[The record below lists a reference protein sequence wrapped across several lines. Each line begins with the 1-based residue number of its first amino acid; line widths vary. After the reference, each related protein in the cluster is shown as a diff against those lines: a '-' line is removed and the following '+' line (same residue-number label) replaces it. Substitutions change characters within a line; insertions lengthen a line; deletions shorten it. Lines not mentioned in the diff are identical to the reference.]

1 MAEEY
6 KTNLLKRIF
15 TSIVIILPIVAT
27 ILFANI
33 WIFSILIS
41 IICLLAMVEWIKN
54 KFNKIFFGFLLIF
67 NFGFWSIYF
76 ISLGIS
82 QGNALGTDNDF
93 EVYFFYGLIIFN
105 TALFDT
111 FAYIIGSIFGET
123 YILKKIS
130 PNKTLE
136 GLAGGL
142 LASLLFGILIMN
154 TQEGYDHYLIV
165 IYFILGGFF
174 AFIGDLLISY
184 FKRLSEVKDTGA
196 ILPGHGGILDRIDSH
211 LLATPLVIIITLLL
225 WIYRTHTI

>member
-1 MAEEY
+1 MAQEY
-6 KTNLLKRIF
+6 KTNLLKRII

-41 IICLLAMVEWIKN
+41 IICLLAMIEWIKN
-54 KFNKIFFGFLLIF
+54 KFNKIFLGFLLIL

-82 QGNALGTDNDF
+82 KGFNEF
-93 EVYFFYGLIIFN
+93 EVYFQYGLIIFN

-111 FAYIIGSIFGET
+111 FAFIIGSKFGET
-123 YILKKIS
+123 YIVKKIS

-136 GLAGGL
+136 GLVGGL
-142 LASLLFGILIMN
+142 LASLFFSILLMY
-154 TQEGYDHYLIV
+154 TQDYSYLIV

-211 LLATPLVIIITLLL
+211 LLATPLLIIIS
-225 WIYRTHTI
+225 IVMFTI

>member
-6 KTNLLKRIF
+6 KTNLLKRII

-82 QGNALGTDNDF
+82 KGFNEF
-93 EVYFFYGLIIFN
+93 EVYFQYGLIIFN

-111 FAYIIGSIFGET
+111 FAFIIGSKFGET
-123 YILKKIS
+123 YIVKKIS

-136 GLAGGL
+136 GLVGGL
-142 LASLLFGILIMN
+142 LASLFFSILLMY
-154 TQEGYDHYLIV
+154 TQDYSYLIV
-165 IYFILGGFF
+165 IYFILGGSF

-184 FKRLSEVKDTGA
+184 FKRSSGTKDTGA

-211 LLATPLVIIITLLL
+211 LLATPLLIIIS
-225 WIYRTHTI
+225 IVMFTI

>member
-1 MAEEY
+1 MEEGY
-6 KTNLLKRIF
+6 KKNLLKRII

-41 IICLLAMVEWIKN
+41 IICLLAMIEWIKN
-54 KFNKIFFGFLLIF
+54 KFNKIFLGFLLIL

-82 QGNALGTDNDF
+82 KGFNEF
-93 EVYFFYGLIIFN
+93 EVYFQYGLIIFN

-111 FAYIIGSIFGET
+111 FAFIIGSKFGET
-123 YILKKIS
+123 YIVKKIS

-136 GLAGGL
+136 GLVGGL
-142 LASLLFGILIMN
+142 LASLFFSILLMY
-154 TQEGYDHYLIV
+154 TQDYSYLIV

-184 FKRLSEVKDTGA
+184 FKRSSGTKDTGA

-211 LLATPLVIIITLLL
+211 LLATPLLIIIS
-225 WIYRTHTI
+225 IVMFTI

>member
-1 MAEEY
+1 
-6 KTNLLKRIF
+6 
-15 TSIVIILPIVAT
+15 
-27 ILFANI
+27 
-33 WIFSILIS
+33 
-41 IICLLAMVEWIKN
+41 MVEWIKN
-54 KFNKIFFGFLLIF
+54 KFNKLFFGFLLIF
-67 NFGFWSIYF
+67 NFGFFSIYF
-76 ISLGIS
+76 IS
-82 QGNALGTDNDF
+82 QGFNEF
-93 EVYFFYGLIIFN
+93 EVYFQYGLIIFN

-154 TQEGYDHYLIV
+154 TQDYSYLIV

-211 LLATPLVIIITLLL
+211 LLATPLIIIIAALVST
-225 WIYRTHTI
+225 YQTHTI

>member
-6 KTNLLKRIF
+6 KTILLKRII

-82 QGNALGTDNDF
+82 KGFNEF
-93 EVYFFYGLIIFN
+93 EVYFQYGLIIFN

-111 FAYIIGSIFGET
+111 FAFIIGSKFGET
-123 YILKKIS
+123 YIVKKIS

-136 GLAGGL
+136 GLVGGL
-142 LASLLFGILIMN
+142 LASLFFSILLMY
-154 TQEGYDHYLIV
+154 TQDYSYLIV
-165 IYFILGGFF
+165 IYFILGGSF

-184 FKRLSEVKDTGA
+184 FKRSSGTKDTGA

-211 LLATPLVIIITLLL
+211 LLATPLLIIIS
-225 WIYRTHTI
+225 IVMFTI

>member
-6 KTNLLKRIF
+6 KTNLLKRII

-54 KFNKIFFGFLLIF
+54 KFNKLFFGFLLIF
-67 NFGFWSIYF
+67 NFGFFSIYF
-76 ISLGIS
+76 IS
-82 QGNALGTDNDF
+82 QGFNEF
-93 EVYFFYGLIIFN
+93 EVYFQYGLIIFN

-111 FAYIIGSIFGET
+111 FAYIIGSMFGET

-154 TQEGYDHYLIV
+154 TQDYSYLIV

-174 AFIGDLLISY
+174 AFIGDILISY

-211 LLATPLVIIITLLL
+211 LLATPLIIIIAALVST
-225 WIYRTHTI
+225 YQTHTI

>member
-1 MAEEY
+1 LAEEY
-6 KTNLLKRIF
+6 KTNLLKRII

-54 KFNKIFFGFLLIF
+54 KFNKLFFGFLLIF

-76 ISLGIS
+76 IS
-82 QGNALGTDNDF
+82 QGFNEF
-93 EVYFFYGLIIFN
+93 EVYFQYGLIIFN

-154 TQEGYDHYLIV
+154 TQDYSYLIV

-211 LLATPLVIIITLLL
+211 LLATPLIIIIAALVST
-225 WIYRTHTI
+225 YQTHTI

>member
-1 MAEEY
+1 LEEGY
-6 KTNLLKRIF
+6 KKNLLKRII

-41 IICLLAMVEWIKN
+41 IICLLAMIEWIKN
-54 KFNKIFFGFLLIF
+54 KFNKIFLGFLLIL

-82 QGNALGTDNDF
+82 KGFNEF
-93 EVYFFYGLIIFN
+93 EVYFQYGLIIFN

-111 FAYIIGSIFGET
+111 FAFIIGSKFGET
-123 YILKKIS
+123 YIVKKIS

-136 GLAGGL
+136 GLVGGL
-142 LASLLFGILIMN
+142 LASLFFSILLMY
-154 TQEGYDHYLIV
+154 TQDYSYLIV

-184 FKRLSEVKDTGA
+184 FKRLSGTKDTGA

-211 LLATPLVIIITLLL
+211 LLATPLLIIIS
-225 WIYRTHTI
+225 IVMFTI

>member
-1 MAEEY
+1 MEEEY
-6 KTNLLKRIF
+6 KINLLKRVF
-15 TSIVIILPIVAT
+15 TATVITLPIVAT

-54 KFNKIFFGFLLIF
+54 KFNKIFFGFLLIL

-76 ISLGIS
+76 ISFGLSKDFGE
-82 QGNALGTDNDF
+82 F
-93 EVYFFYGLIIFN
+93 EVYFSYGLIIFN

-111 FAYIIGSIFGET
+111 FAYVIGSKFGET
-123 YILKKIS
+123 YIVKKIS

-142 LASLLFGILIMN
+142 LASLFFSIFLIYTFDSENYVIILM
-154 TQEGYDHYLIV
+154 
-165 IYFILGGFF
+165 ILGGFF
-174 AFIGDLLISY
+174 AFTGDLLISY
-184 FKRLSEVKDTGA
+184 FKRLSGVKDTGS

-211 LLATPLVIIITLLL
+211 LLATPFLIVIIILQHQ
-225 WIYRTHTI
+225 I

>member
-82 QGNALGTDNDF
+82 KGFNEF
-93 EVYFFYGLIIFN
+93 EVYFQYGLIIFN

-111 FAYIIGSIFGET
+111 FAFIIGSKFGET
-123 YILKKIS
+123 YIVKKIS

-136 GLAGGL
+136 GLVGGL
-142 LASLLFGILIMN
+142 LASLFFSILLMY
-154 TQEGYDHYLIV
+154 TQDYSYLIV
-165 IYFILGGFF
+165 IYFILGGSF

-184 FKRLSEVKDTGA
+184 FKRSSGTKDTGA

-211 LLATPLVIIITLLL
+211 LLATPLLIIIS
-225 WIYRTHTI
+225 IVMFTI

>member
-1 MAEEY
+1 LAEEY

-82 QGNALGTDNDF
+82 KGFNEF
-93 EVYFFYGLIIFN
+93 EVYFQYGLIIFN

-111 FAYIIGSIFGET
+111 FAFIIGSKFGET
-123 YILKKIS
+123 YIVKKIS

-136 GLAGGL
+136 GLVGGL
-142 LASLLFGILIMN
+142 LASLFFSILLMY
-154 TQEGYDHYLIV
+154 TQDYSYLIV
-165 IYFILGGFF
+165 IYFILGGSF

-184 FKRLSEVKDTGA
+184 FKRSSGTKDTGA

-211 LLATPLVIIITLLL
+211 LLATPLLIIIS
-225 WIYRTHTI
+225 IVMFTI

>member
-1 MAEEY
+1 MEEGY
-6 KTNLLKRIF
+6 KKNLLKRII

-41 IICLLAMVEWIKN
+41 IICLLAMIEWIKN
-54 KFNKIFFGFLLIF
+54 KFNKIFLGFLLIL

-82 QGNALGTDNDF
+82 KGFNEF
-93 EVYFFYGLIIFN
+93 EVYFQYGLIIFN

-111 FAYIIGSIFGET
+111 FAFIIGSKFGET
-123 YILKKIS
+123 YIVKKIS

-142 LASLLFGILIMN
+142 LASLLFGILIIH
-154 TQEGYDHYLIV
+154 TQDYNYMIIILYISWSIGVE
-165 IYFILGGFF
+165 ILG
-174 AFIGDLLISY
+174 Y
-184 FKRLSEVKDTGA
+184 NY
-196 ILPGHGGILDRIDSH
+196 
-211 LLATPLVIIITLLL
+211 II
-225 WIYRTHTI
+225 

>member
-76 ISLGIS
+76 IS
-82 QGNALGTDNDF
+82 QGFNEF
-93 EVYFFYGLIIFN
+93 EVYFQYGLIIFN

-211 LLATPLVIIITLLL
+211 LLATPLVIIISLLI
-225 WIYRTHTI
+225 WIYRNHTI

>member
-154 TQEGYDHYLIV
+154 TQDYSYLIV

-211 LLATPLVIIITLLL
+211 LLATPLVIIITLLI
-225 WIYRTHTI
+225 WIYRNHTI

>member
-54 KFNKIFFGFLLIF
+54 KFNKLFFGFLLIF

-76 ISLGIS
+76 IS
-82 QGNALGTDNDF
+82 QGFNEF
-93 EVYFFYGLIIFN
+93 EVYFQYGLIIFN

-154 TQEGYDHYLIV
+154 TQDYSYLIV

-211 LLATPLVIIITLLL
+211 LLATPLIIIIAALVST
-225 WIYRTHTI
+225 YQTHTI

>member
-6 KTNLLKRIF
+6 KTNLLKRII

-54 KFNKIFFGFLLIF
+54 KFKKLFFGFLLIF
-67 NFGFWSIYF
+67 NFGFWSIFY
-76 ISLGIS
+76 IS
-82 QGNALGTDNDF
+82 QGISKGFNEF
-93 EVYFFYGLIIFN
+93 EVYFAYGSIIFN

-111 FAYIIGSIFGET
+111 FAYIIGSIFGKT

-154 TQEGYDHYLIV
+154 TQDLSYLIV

-174 AFIGDLLISY
+174 AFIGDLLLRY
-184 FKRLSEVKDTGA
+184 FKRSSGTKDTGA

-211 LLATPLVIIITLLL
+211 LLATPLLIIIS
-225 WIYRTHTI
+225 IVMFTI

>member
-1 MAEEY
+1 MEEGY
-6 KTNLLKRIF
+6 KKNLLKRII

-41 IICLLAMVEWIKN
+41 IICLLAMIEWIKN
-54 KFNKIFFGFLLIF
+54 KFNKIFLGFLLIL

-82 QGNALGTDNDF
+82 KGFNEF
-93 EVYFFYGLIIFN
+93 EVYFQYGLIIFN

-111 FAYIIGSIFGET
+111 FAFIIGSKFGET
-123 YILKKIS
+123 YIVKKIS

-136 GLAGGL
+136 GLVGGL
-142 LASLLFGILIMN
+142 LASLFFSILLMY
-154 TQEGYDHYLIV
+154 TQDYSYLIV

-184 FKRLSEVKDTGA
+184 FKRLSGTKDTGA

-211 LLATPLVIIITLLL
+211 LLATPLLIIIS
-225 WIYRTHTI
+225 IVMFTI

>member
-6 KTNLLKRIF
+6 KTNLLKRII

-54 KFNKIFFGFLLIF
+54 KFNKLFFGFLLIF
-67 NFGFWSIYF
+67 NFGFFSIYF
-76 ISLGIS
+76 IS
-82 QGNALGTDNDF
+82 QGFNEF
-93 EVYFFYGLIIFN
+93 EVYFQYGLIIFN

-111 FAYIIGSIFGET
+111 FAYIIGSMFGET

-154 TQEGYDHYLIV
+154 TQDYSYLIV

-211 LLATPLVIIITLLL
+211 LLATPLIIIIAALVST
-225 WIYRTHTI
+225 YQTHTI

>member
-6 KTNLLKRIF
+6 KTNLLKRII

-54 KFNKIFFGFLLIF
+54 KFKKLFFGFLLIF
-67 NFGFWSIYF
+67 NFGFWSIFY
-76 ISLGIS
+76 IS
-82 QGNALGTDNDF
+82 QGISKDFNEF
-93 EVYFFYGLIIFN
+93 EVYFAYGSIIFN

-111 FAYIIGSIFGET
+111 FAYIIGSIFGKT

-154 TQEGYDHYLIV
+154 TQDLSYLIV

-211 LLATPLVIIITLLL
+211 LLATPLIIIIDAL
-225 WIYRTHTI
+225 YRTYSI

>member
-6 KTNLLKRIF
+6 KTNLLKRII

-82 QGNALGTDNDF
+82 QGNAFGFDNDF

-111 FAYIIGSIFGET
+111 SAFIIGSKFGET
-123 YILKKIS
+123 YIVKKIS

-154 TQEGYDHYLIV
+154 TQDYSYLIV

-174 AFIGDLLISY
+174 AFIGDILISY
-184 FKRLSEVKDTGA
+184 FKRLSGVKDTGA

-211 LLATPLVIIITLLL
+211 LLATPLVIIISLLI
-225 WIYRTHTI
+225 WIYRNHTI